1 MSSTE
6 AAEAIDKLKGLSEE
20 RANKVF
26 SLIEDLAE
34 LEALEDAEDLKD
46 AREALA
52 EMEAEVG
59 SSSSFN
65 MVTGSK
71 TEFANLHE
79 DGPLGETR
87 PTIPYDQLRRELGLD
102 R

>member
-6 AAEAIDKLKGLSEE
+6 AADAIAKLQVLSEE

-26 SLIEDLAE
+26 SLIEDLTE

-52 EMEAEVG
+52 EMKEEVG
-59 SSSSFN
+59 SSPSSN

-71 TEFANLHE
+71 TEFANSRT

-102 R
+102 H